1 MDLEVAWQKN
11 EKGDTLVEKMKV
23 LVLNAGSS
31 SLKYRLYQMPEGE
44 ALAQGVIERI
54 GEKDS
59 SFSYYQHDKVKN
71 LAIRINKHEKGIAL
85 ILKWLTDEQVGVIKK
100 ITEIGAVG
108 HRVVHGGEE
117 FTKAVLIKDE
127 ILASLQRLTN
137 LAPLHNSPSIN
148 SIQIARKILCG
159 VPHIACFDTAF
170 HSTIP
175 PVAFTYGLPYD
186 ICQKYGIR
194 RYGFHGLSHQYVAGR
209 AAKLLGKKKNDI
221 NAITCHLGNGCSIT
235 AIRNGQ
241 PIDTSMGFTPLEGL
255 VMGTRSGDFD
265 PAILFYLIE
274 KGYDHKSLNLLCNK
288 KSGLLGISGMSKDM
302 RILQQAANE
311 GNIRA
316 KLAIDIFTYHI
327 KKYIGAYVAII
338 ENLEALVFT
347 GGIGENS
354 AKIRSLVC
362 QGLSHIGIGLDK
374 AQNKNTV
381 NKEGC
386 ISNTDRHVKVL
397 AIPTNEEATIA
408 NETFKL
414 AIGKRRSSR
423 DRNQE

>member
-1 MDLEVAWQKN
+1 M
-11 EKGDTLVEKMKV
+11 
-23 LVLNAGSS
+23 
-31 SLKYRLYQMPEGE
+31 
-44 ALAQGVIERI
+44 
-54 GEKDS
+54 
-59 SFSYYQHDKVKN
+59 
-71 LAIRINKHEKGIAL
+71 
-85 ILKWLTDEQVGVIKK
+85 
-100 ITEIGAVG
+100 
-108 HRVVHGGEE
+108 
-117 FTKAVLIKDE
+117 
-127 ILASLQRLTN
+127 
-137 LAPLHNSPSIN
+137 
-148 SIQIARKILCG
+148 
-159 VPHIACFDTAF
+159 
-170 HSTIP
+170 
-175 PVAFTYGLPYD
+175 YGLPYD

-194 RYGFHGLSHQYVAGR
+194 RYGFHGLSHQYVADR

-241 PIDTSMGFTPLEGL
+241 PIDTSMGFTPLEGI

-288 KSGLLGISGMSKDM
+288 KSGLLGISGVSNDKEHIDTAGIDLTNKNLKLLFNNKSCLLGISSISDDM
-302 RILQQAANE
+302 RILQQMANE

-354 AKIRSLVC
+354 SKIRSLVC
-362 QGLSHIGIGLDK
+362 QGLSHIGIELSE

-381 NKEGC
+381 NNEDY
-386 ISNTDRHVKVL
+386 ISNPDSHVKVL
-397 AIPTNEEATIA
+397 VIPTNEEAIIA

-414 AIGKRRSSR
+414 VTK
-423 DRNQE
+423 E